1 MENSSLSLI
10 SDLEDSGY
18 NAFDINDDFYNDIC
32 STYTAQNG
40 ADMTLS
46 ARKNNIY
53 DSVKEIYLCQDGCE
67 FEEFDTETSKA
78 VCSCNVQESQSVI
91 DISKISFN
99 KTKFF
104 DSFYNTLYNSN
115 FRVVKCVKLVFSL
128 KGMKS
133 NYGSYTMSV
142 LSGIFIAFLAIHLI
156 KGPTKLIN
164 IIDYISRDKGIN
176 ENINNEDIHIEIKEE
191 MEIKGYKERKK
202 KDKDIKFD
210 ELQAPIKKG
219 NTNEKGKHYQSKIM
233 INELASNTK
242 EKLENNNIDKEISE
256 EEEKNDDKN
265 NNNYDSE
272 TQILEKYKDS
282 NEEEINNLEYE
293 TAIIVDKRTFW
304 QFYFSLLKRGQLII
318 FTFITK
324 DDYNLPQI
332 KILLFIVS
340 FSLYFTINAFFFS
353 DDTMD
358 KIYEDNGIFNFVFQL
373 PQIIYSSLI
382 SSVINII
389 LKKLSITENQILEM
403 KKEKDMEKFKEKANK
418 IKKKLRIKLIIF
430 FVLSSVLML
439 IFWYFISC
447 FCSVY
452 ENTQIILIEDTAIS
466 FLLSMMYPFGIK
478 LLPGIF
484 RIPAL
489 RAPKRDQKYKYKIS
503 LLLSMF

>member
-1 MENSSLSLI
+1 M
-10 SDLEDSGY
+10 D
-18 NAFDINDDFYNDIC
+18 
-32 STYTAQNG
+32 
-40 ADMTLS
+40 
-46 ARKNNIY
+46 
-53 DSVKEIYLCQDGCE
+53 
-67 FEEFDTETSKA
+67 
-78 VCSCNVQESQSVI
+78 
-91 DISKISFN
+91 
-99 KTKFF
+99 
-104 DSFYNTLYNSN
+104 
-115 FRVVKCVKLVFSL
+115 
-128 KGMKS
+128 
-133 NYGSYTMSV
+133 
-142 LSGIFIAFLAIHLI
+142 
-156 KGPTKLIN
+156 
-164 IIDYISRDKGIN
+164 
-176 ENINNEDIHIEIKEE
+176 
-191 MEIKGYKERKK
+191 
-202 KDKDIKFD
+202 
-210 ELQAPIKKG
+210 
-219 NTNEKGKHYQSKIM
+219 
-233 INELASNTK
+233 
-242 EKLENNNIDKEISE
+242 
-256 EEEKNDDKN
+256 
-265 NNNYDSE
+265 
-272 TQILEKYKDS
+272 KYKDS

-293 TAIIVDKRTFW
+293 NAIIVDKRTFW

-389 LKKLSITENQILEM
+389 LHKLSITESQILEM
-403 KKEKDMEKFKEKANK
+403 KKEKDMEKFKEKENK

-466 FLLSMMYPFGIK
+466 FLLSMIYPFGIK

-489 RAPKRDQKYKYKIS
+489 RAPKKNQKYKYKIS
-503 LLLSMF
+503 LLLGMF

>member
-1 MENSSLSLI
+1 
-10 SDLEDSGY
+10 
-18 NAFDINDDFYNDIC
+18 
-32 STYTAQNG
+32 
-40 ADMTLS
+40 
-46 ARKNNIY
+46 
-53 DSVKEIYLCQDGCE
+53 
-67 FEEFDTETSKA
+67 
-78 VCSCNVQESQSVI
+78 
-91 DISKISFN
+91 
-99 KTKFF
+99 
-104 DSFYNTLYNSN
+104 
-115 FRVVKCVKLVFSL
+115 
-128 KGMKS
+128 
-133 NYGSYTMSV
+133 
-142 LSGIFIAFLAIHLI
+142 
-156 KGPTKLIN
+156 
-164 IIDYISRDKGIN
+164 
-176 ENINNEDIHIEIKEE
+176 
-191 MEIKGYKERKK
+191 
-202 KDKDIKFD
+202 
-210 ELQAPIKKG
+210 
-219 NTNEKGKHYQSKIM
+219 M

-256 EEEKNDDKN
+256 EEEKNDDEN

-304 QFYFSLLKRGQLII
+304 QFYFSLLKRGHLII
-318 FTFITK
+318 FTFITN

-418 IKKKLRIKLIIF
+418 IKKKLKIKLIIF

-466 FLLSMMYPFGIK
+466 FLLSMIYPFGIK

-489 RAPKRDQKYKYKIS
+489 RAPKKDQKYKYKIS
-503 LLLSMF
+503 LLLGMF